1 MATRQTLREE
11 LERRL
16 GDTGNIVWD
25 DTELNGFLDLS
36 IKTLYP
42 IYYLTKVGTTVAGA
56 GPIQTAPA
64 GAVGKRIYYLG
75 FQRTGTNKTRPL
87 HGWVA
92 GEANGQVI
100 VPKLTISGMTLLWGW
115 TEGFDAPVTDGTTL
129 TIPKEAEEVVVLR
142 AQVLSLERLLTSRTH
157 FEEYQVLLAAREGV
171 TEEGIVGAINSLR
184 TNIQSLEA
192 RAVPR
197 PERRQV

>member
-11 LERRL
+11 VVRRL
-16 GDTGNIVWD
+16 GDPALIVWD
-25 DTELNGFLDLS
+25 TAELNGFIDNS

-42 IYYLTKVGTTVAGA
+42 IYWLSKVGITTATD
-56 GPIQTAPA
+56 GPIQIAPSEA
-64 GAVGKRIYYLG
+64 IGKHIYYLG
-75 FQRTGTNKTRPL
+75 FQRTGANKTRPL

-92 GEANGQVI
+92 GEADGQVI
-100 VPKLTISGMTLLWGW
+100 VPKLTLEGMTLLWGW
-115 TEGFDAPVTDGTTL
+115 TEGFNGPDSDTEVL
-129 TIPKEAEEVVVLR
+129 TIPKESEEVVVLR
-142 AQVLSLERLLTSRTH
+142 TQVLALERLLSSRTH

-171 TEEGIVGAINSLR
+171 TENDIVGTINSLR
-184 TNIQSLEA
+184 TSITVLEG